1 MKALVLKQ
9 SGRPAQMVIEQRDK
23 PVARTGFSLVRMHA
37 ATVNPLSSQI
47 RAGLYDTVS
56 VPIVLSNDGA
66 GIVEQSA
73 RFPPGTRVAI
83 YGGGQLGVSEDGLQQ
98 EWVLVEDKRLIE
110 LPQAL
115 NLNEGAALPINYV
128 TAYQALRRV
137 GQLKTGQTVLISGAS
152 GSLGNALI
160 QTARALGA
168 TVIGV
173 VSSAQKA
180 QRATAAGAHQVI
192 DLSCQNLLEAVLA
205 LTNGQ
210 GADLAFDGVG
220 GTLLGQ
226 LLRAVRT
233 RGAVVSIGFA
243 GGTTAEVDVVDV
255 VVYEKRLLGYD
266 AHLETEE
273 DVHRALQAI
282 SAFIAD
288 GLLRPHIDSTFAL
301 EQFNEAY
308 ARLESRQATGTV
320 LFRL

>member
-9 SGRPAQMVIEQRDK
+9 SGRPAQMVIEQRDI

-73 RFPPGTRVAI
+73 RFQPGTRVAI
-83 YGGGQLGVSEDGLQQ
+83 YGGGQLGISEDGLQQ

-115 NLNEGAALPINYV
+115 SLDEGAALPINYV

-160 QTARALGA
+160 QTACALGA

-220 GTLLGQ
+220 GTFLGQ